1 MTSATITITPIPAQT
16 ENATV
21 TIGGTL
27 TVTPAPSVTIDGGKP
42 IAAPMAPMSEPFT
55 GTITA
60 PATAGVHTV
69 TAKDATTGATATAA
83 LTVTAPP
90 PPPPPQTGA
99 IYIAPGVGS
108 FVDVAGNVYT
118 LTTNGVAE
126 KNAVPILGGAGTS
139 QMAFYN
145 GAVYG
150 QDAASKSWYTWNG
163 SAWKPATAPPAATVG
178 ALSPSG
184 ATLTN
189 ATGSIV
195 MSSDGFSSAFGAQFG
210 PNGTVVVTMTAAFG
224 SVVFGGKTDTTT
236 SKTSL
241 VLYYNGVLYRE
252 NTAGNW
258 FSGTAASWKQVA
270 RDPRT

>member
-16 ENATV
+16 ENSTV

-60 PATAGVHTV
+60 PATAGAHTV
-69 TAKDATTGATATAA
+69 TATDATTGATATAA

-163 SAWKPATAPPAATVG
+163 SAWKPATAPPAPTTKT
-178 ALSPSG
+178 SPSG
-184 ATLTN
+184 TTLTN
-189 ATGSIV
+189 ATGSII
-195 MSSDGFSSAFGAQFG
+195 MASGI
-210 PNGTVVVTMTAAFG
+210 VVTMTAAFG

-236 SKTSL
+236 PKTSL

-258 FSGTAASWKQVA
+258 FSGTAASWKRVA